1 VSHLGDRARSRVA
14 GLLSTISRPF
24 GRFGSEG
31 GCLQVDLWDC
41 ERRVSVTAVSGDQR
55 LAILPCAMAVQA
67 LLEEEL
73 PERGVIHPAEWLSPE
88 TWIGELRKRGA
99 RILTAHR

>member
-1 VSHLGDRARSRVA
+1 V
-14 GLLSTISRPF
+14 ISRPF

-31 GCLQVDLWDC
+31 GCLQVDLWDG